1 MSVLTSV
8 KFLAVVVLIHVG
20 TKGPA
25 LAQNSVVALETIQLL
40 ESGEQLLA
48 AGQFAAAENSFY
60 EAFQTSRA
68 NYGFYNAEQIPILEY
83 IMATSLKRGNWEDFL
98 RRAAYL
104 EQLSM
109 QLYAHNPDL
118 RLASLE
124 ALSGWHLAAAA
135 AMDQERSV
143 WHFIKS
149 RNLLWLAV
157 SQIEG
162 QAGRNDPRLSPL
174 LYQIALNHYY
184 MARSTQRR
192 RITSYELRTDTP
204 AFISGWSLRG
214 TEALRKNYEI
224 GLELL
229 HRIRNIAATNS
240 QSDKEI
246 DGMAL
251 LYIAD
256 WNLLFGRGAD
266 ALAGYYQ
273 AYDQL
278 HAAKITDDELSSFF
292 SLLSVL
298 PAKTLD
304 LAFPETPLTSGP
316 GAAVFRHWSQV
327 LPGVEAPQKHPFT
340 MLNEAGS
347 GIAAASA
354 EKQVTTHFALQIAG
368 AVSVARGQRIGDF
381 NYQATDIAAQD
392 NTRLSATDLA
402 SALAE
407 LAQIQFRPILLAGEA
422 VNVQD
427 VTVQY
432 VFAD

>member
-1 MSVLTSV
+1 MSILTSV
-8 KFLAVVVLIHVG
+8 KFLAVAVLIPVG
-20 TKGPA
+20 ITGPT

-40 ESGEQLLA
+40 ESGEQLLG
-48 AGQFAAAENSFY
+48 AGQFAAAENRFY
-60 EAFQTSRA
+60 EAFQASRA

-83 IMATSLKRGNWEDFL
+83 IMAASLKRGNWEDFL
-98 RRAAYL
+98 RRAEYL
-104 EQLSM
+104 ERLSM
-109 QLYAHNPDL
+109 QLYANNPDL
-118 RLASLE
+118 KLASLE
-124 ALSGWHLAAAA
+124 SLSGWHLAAAA

-162 QAGRNDPRLSPL
+162 QAGRNDPRLLPL

-204 AFISGWSLRG
+204 TFISGWSQRG

-229 HRIRNIAATNS
+229 QRIRSIAATNS
-240 QSDKEI
+240 QSDNEM

-251 LYIAD
+251 LYLAD

-278 HAAKITDDELSSFF
+278 HAAKIADDELSSFF
-292 SLLSVL
+292 SQLSVL
-298 PAKTLD
+298 PVKTLD
-304 LAFPETPLTSGP
+304 LAFPETRSTSQS
-316 GAAVFRHWSQV
+316 GATVFKHWSQV
-327 LPGVEAPQKHPFT
+327 LPGVEAPQMHPFA

-347 GIAAASA
+347 GIAGSAA
-354 EKQVTTHFALQIAG
+354 KQVDMHLALQITG
-368 AVSVARGQRIGDF
+368 ADSVVRGQRISDF
-381 NYQATDIAAQD
+381 NYQATDIAALD